1 MNNYSNRGGNS
12 NVLGYELGDDFIT
25 VYFKRSSKPY
35 TYSHRSAGSQ
45 HVETMKELAQN
56 GSGLNSY
63 IMLNVKNDYER

>member
-1 MNNYSNRGGNS
+1 MNNYANRGGNS

-25 VYFKRSSKPY
+25 VYFKRSTRPY
-35 TYSHRSAGSQ
+35 TYSYQSASPH